1 MLHLKSYY
9 FLSKY
14 SYHIHILPR
23 LLLELIA
30 LEIRKAPPHMVG
42 ITYRLKKHPCKSN
55 EILIITTTYIMW

>member
-14 SYHIHILPR
+14 SYHIHVLPR

-30 LEIRKAPPHMVG
+30 LEIRQASPHMVG
-42 ITYRLKKHPCKSN
+42 ITYRLKNIHAN
-55 EILIITTTYIMW
+55 QTRF

>member
-30 LEIRKAPPHMVG
+30 LDIEIRKVLPHMEG
-42 ITYRLKKHPCKSN
+42 ITYRLKNIHAN
-55 EILIITTTYIMW
+55 QTRF

>member
-14 SYHIHILPR
+14 SYHIHVLPR

-30 LEIRKAPPHMVG
+30 LYIEIRKVLPHMVG
-42 ITYRLKKHPCKSN
+42 ITNRLKNIHAN
-55 EILIITTTYIMW
+55 QTRF